1 MQPPLDRKKPPRG
14 IVFLIGYVTVITG
27 VWGYDMVACRGL
39 VAGAVS
45 ALQRLAFLVF
55 VSPRVLVTV
64 LVLFACATAAG
75 FALGAL
81 APFRPRKELL
91 LFVLPV
97 AAFLVGYG
105 VATSGG
111 IPVGCSLSPWR

>member
-1 MQPPLDRKKPPRG
+1 MPRIGRAG
-14 IVFLIGYVTVITG
+14 IVFLIGYVTTIAG

-55 VSPRVLVTV
+55 VSPRVLVAV
-64 LVLFACATAAG
+64 LVLFACCTAAG
-75 FALGAL
+75 FALAAL
-81 APFRPRKELL
+81 PVFRQRKELL
-91 LFVLPV
+91 LVVLPV

-105 VATSGG
+105 VAMSGAM
-111 IPVGCSLSPWR
+111 PVGCSLSPWR